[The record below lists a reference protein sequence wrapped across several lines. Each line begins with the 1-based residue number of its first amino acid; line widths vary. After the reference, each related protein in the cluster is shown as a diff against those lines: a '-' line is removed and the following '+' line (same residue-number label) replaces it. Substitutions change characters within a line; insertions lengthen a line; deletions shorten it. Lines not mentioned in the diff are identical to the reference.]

1 MYHGEPPLG
10 CDTDWLFFFFSPR
23 LLRPSFQDHMAKCK
37 GMREEKGA
45 SYEAPKKARCKPLL
59 VCIRTAATKTDV
71 CCRQTDRPGLW
82 PKERRKE
89 RTGPRFGAWPPVPF
103 TEKDTEK
110 QVFNRKACFGDVTL
124 RIWKRRFQVGSCL
137 RFVSGR
143 GQGQRYNGG
152 SPTQLHHH
160 AKATQVHEIP

>member
-1 MYHGEPPLG
+1 
-10 CDTDWLFFFFSPR
+10 
-23 LLRPSFQDHMAKCK
+23 MAKCK

-89 RTGPRFGAWPPVPF
+89 RTGPRFGA
-103 TEKDTEK
+103 
-110 QVFNRKACFGDVTL
+110 
-124 RIWKRRFQVGSCL
+124 
-137 RFVSGR
+137 
-143 GQGQRYNGG
+143 
-152 SPTQLHHH
+152 
-160 AKATQVHEIP
+160 